1 VEIMD
6 TVRDRHAIEQS
17 QSAIGLRRWNSLT
30 IEERR
35 KLIDLITSD
44 MSDKQIFTAY
54 MAVREPSKIGLWA
67 TEGV

>member
-1 VEIMD
+1 MMTD

-44 MSDKQIFTAY
+44 MSEKEIFKAY
-54 MAVREPSKIGLWA
+54 MAVREPSKIALFA